1 MQDPGTWYHVFNRG
15 SRRQATIF
23 DRRDARLFLG
33 LLEEAASKFEIEV
46 HAYCLMGNHYHLL
59 VHSPVSRPAAPMQWL
74 ISLYTRAFNER
85 RGFDGPLFKGRYKA
99 LVIEEVRHLLAISRY
114 IHRNPIEAGLT
125 DDLPEYEHSS
135 YRSYIGHVVRPEWL
149 TVDATLSQLGGYQ
162 KRYRALVEDLDVT
175 EKWLPGS
182 GWAIEH
188 HNLESGLDLA
198 S

>member
-1 MQDPGTWYHVFNRG
+1 
-15 SRRQATIF
+15 
-23 DRRDARLFLG
+23 
-33 LLEEAASKFEIEV
+33 
-46 HAYCLMGNHYHLL
+46 
-59 VHSPVSRPAAPMQWL
+59 
-74 ISLYTRAFNER
+74 
-85 RGFDGPLFKGRYKA
+85 
-99 LVIEEVRHLLAISRY
+99 VIEEVRHLLAISRY
-114 IHRNPIEAGLT
+114 IHRNPIEAWLT
-125 DDLPEYEHSS
+125 DDFPEYEHSS